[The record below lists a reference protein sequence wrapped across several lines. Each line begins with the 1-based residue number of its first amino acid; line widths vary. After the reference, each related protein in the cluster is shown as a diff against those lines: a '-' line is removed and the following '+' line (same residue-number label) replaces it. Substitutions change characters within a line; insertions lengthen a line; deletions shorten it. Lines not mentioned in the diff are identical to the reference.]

1 MKDNLQNIWEESLR
15 NAEEGIMPTCPKCN
29 GIMID
34 ISSFTICGAKCSV
47 CDFSSVE
54 AGIM

>member
-1 MKDNLQNIWEESLR
+1 MKDNLQIMWEESLR
-15 NAEEGIMPTCPKCN
+15 NNADGKMPSCPKCG

-34 ISSFTICGAKCSV
+34 ISSFTICGVKCTS
-47 CDFSSVE
+47 CDFSSAE